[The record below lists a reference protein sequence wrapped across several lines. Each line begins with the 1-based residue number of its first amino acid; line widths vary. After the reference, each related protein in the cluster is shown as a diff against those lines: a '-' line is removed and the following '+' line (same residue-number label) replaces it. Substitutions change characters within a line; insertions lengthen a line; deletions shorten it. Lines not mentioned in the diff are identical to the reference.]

1 MPSPS
6 LKTLV
11 LIALSACFAT
21 IAAAQTASPPPQE
34 TTLQALLNEVR
45 ALRIALERS
54 NQIAPRIQI
63 ALARMQFQQE
73 HVRNG
78 ARQAESAH
86 DEVSHLQ
93 LKRTEVTDN
102 IKEVES
108 RLNQS
113 VDQNERKGMEHEIAG
128 LKAELERLNAQEL
141 QARTRESE
149 SSALL
154 QTEQAKWVETN
165 DQLAA
170 MERALYVPDK

>member
-1 MPSPS
+1 MPLASFRIFILLP
-6 LKTLV
+6 LC
-11 LIALSACFAT
+11 ICFT
-21 IAAAQTASPPPQE
+21 MRAAAQE
-34 TTLQALLNEVR
+34 TTLQALLTEVR
-45 ALRIALERS
+45 ALRVALERS

-63 ALARMQFQQE
+63 ALARMQFQQDR
-73 HVRNG
+73 VRNA

-86 DEVSHLQ
+86 DEVLHLQ

-102 IKEVES
+102 IKDLET

-113 VDQNERKGMEHEIAG
+113 ADQNERKEVEHG
-128 LKAELERLNAQEL
+128 VVRLKAELDRLNAQEL
-141 QARTRESE
+141 MIRTREGE

-154 QTEQAKWVETN
+154 QTEQAKWVEVN